1 MKSLFFAATAAAL
14 GLTAA
19 AAPAFAWVEVARRVV
34 TDGMDVDVVSLP
46 GWRRYDEIK
55 LCVKRHPVRFYDL
68 DVNFANGGH
77 QDIEV
82 RDRINPGGCTRNID
96 LRGYDRD
103 IASIKL
109 KYEETSWGRRKTATV
124 VILAR

>member
-1 MKSLFFAATAAAL
+1 MKSLNFALAAAAL
-14 GLTAA
+14 SLTAA
-19 AAPAFAWVEVARRVV
+19 ASPAMAWTEVARRIVA
-34 TDGMDVDVVSLP
+34 DRMDVDVVDLP

-55 LCVKRHPVRFYDL
+55 LCVLRHPVKFYDL

-82 RDRINPGGCTRNID
+82 RDRINPGDCTRNID

-103 IASIKL
+103 ITSIKL

-124 VILAR
+124 VIWAR

>member
-1 MKSLFFAATAAAL
+1 MKNLLLAAAVSL
-14 GLTAA
+14 SALAS
-19 AAPAFAWVEVARRVV
+19 PAFAWTEVARRVV
-34 TDGMDVDVVSLP
+34 TDRMDVDVVALP
-46 GWRRYDEIK
+46 GWARYDEIK
-55 LCVKRHPVRFYDL
+55 LCVLRHPVKFYDL

-103 IASIKL
+103 ITSIKL

-124 VILAR
+124 VIWAR

>member
-1 MKSLFFAATAAAL
+1 MKSIYLALAAATVS
-14 GLTAA
+14 LTAA
-19 AAPAFAWVEVARRVV
+19 ATPALAWTEVARRVV
-34 TDGMDVDVVSLP
+34 TDRMDVDVVALP
-46 GWRRYDEIK
+46 GWKRYDEIK
-55 LCVKRHPVRFYDL
+55 LCVLRHPVKFYDL

-103 IASIKL
+103 ITSIKL

-124 VILAR
+124 VIWAR